1 MHRVRRRVAAALTA
15 VAACGLAACTAQA
28 PAPQPTGL
36 PAGIEVSFVQL
47 RSDVA
52 SRQAEVRI
60 RNGGDEALIVGAVS
74 VADPRFDG
82 AAERI
87 VARTSTIPAGASTDI
102 RVQLPP
108 VACPAPDDAA
118 ATVSI
123 GYTVDGVDAVAV
135 APLPDPLA
143 FVPPLH
149 ERECLAA
156 ALAEA
161 ADVSFTAFVP
171 SDAGEPADLELTV
184 APTGDGA
191 AQLTG
196 IRETN
201 LLTFDMPGSAGGL
214 WPLEVAVRPG
224 DTAPFVVH
232 LPLVPARC
240 DPHAVL
246 EDKRGTVFWV
256 EAVIGDEPSRIDLAT
271 GEEMRGRIL
280 TWVAHWCGYGP

>member
-1 MHRVRRRVAAALTA
+1 MHRVRRRVATAAA
-15 VAACGLAACTAQA
+15 VIAVGALAACTAQT

-36 PAGIEVSFVQL
+36 PAGMEVSFVQL

-60 RNGGDEALIVGAVS
+60 RNGGDAQLIVGSVS
-74 VADPRFDG
+74 VTDPRFDG
-82 AAERI
+82 AADRI
-87 VARTSTIPAGASTDI
+87 VARTSTIPPGAATDI

-108 VACPAPDDAA
+108 VACPAPDDAV

-123 GYTVDGVDAVAV
+123 GYTLDGVDAVAV

-149 ERECLAA
+149 ERECRAA
-156 ALAEA
+156 ALAEV
-161 ADVSFTAFVP
+161 ADVSFTAFTP
-171 SDAGEPADLELTV
+171 SNAGKPSDLELTV

-201 LLTFDMPGSAGGL
+201 LLTFDMPGGAGGL

-224 DTAPFVVH
+224 DAAPVVVH

-256 EAVIGDEPSRIDLAT
+256 EAVTGGEPSRIDLAA
-271 GEEMRGRIL
+271 GDEMRGRIL

>member
-1 MHRVRRRVAAALTA
+1 MHRVGRRVAAALLA
-15 VAACGLAACTAQA
+15 VAACSITACTAA
-28 PAPQPTGL
+28 SPAPSSTDL
-36 PAGIEVSFVQL
+36 PAGIQVSFVQL

-60 RNGGDEALIVGAVS
+60 GNTGDEPLVVGAVS
-74 VADPRFDG
+74 VTDPRFDG
-82 AAERI
+82 PAERV
-87 VARTSTIPAGASTDI
+87 VARTSTIPPGASTDI

-108 VACPAPDDAA
+108 VACPAADEAA
-118 ATVSI
+118 ATVSVA
-123 GYTVDGVDAVAV
+123 YTVNGVEGVAV

-149 ERECLAA
+149 ERECRAA

-171 SDAGEPADLELTV
+171 SHAGSPADLELTV

-201 LLTFDMPGSAGGL
+201 LLTFDLPGGAGGL
-214 WPLEVAVRPG
+214 WPLEVVVRPG
-224 DTAPFVVH
+224 DRAPVVVH

-256 EAVIGDEPSRIDLAT
+256 EAVIHGEPSRIDLAADET
-271 GEEMRGRIL
+271 MRGRIL
-280 TWVAHWCGYGP
+280 TWVADWCGFGS